1 MRYVSQPVKKLD
13 GMPIIKGKP
22 LYTNDLAPNEC
33 LIVLALRSPYAYA
46 RIKSID
52 TSKAMLVKGV
62 ECVLTYKDVPHVRF
76 TNAGQTYPECSAYD
90 RLILDEYVR
99 YVGDEVA
106 LVAANNEKAAQQALK
121 MIKVEYEVL
130 EPVLDYKKAVDNPTI
145 VHNYDDYFMH
155 IPSFNADNKRN
166 IVVDGVEEH
175 GDVEK
180 EFAESEVI
188 AEGEYEVQAQEQCM
202 MESFR
207 TYTYLDH
214 MNRLVVVSSTQVPFH
229 VRRSLARALQIP
241 QSRIRVVKPRIGG
254 GFGAKQTIV
263 SEYYPAIVTLKT
275 GKAAKMIYSRKET
288 FSCSNSRHQMC
299 IKVRVGADKEGNIH
313 VIELDTLSNQGA
325 YGEHGTTTIGLSGHK
340 AIPLYNQAR
349 AHRFK
354 YRGVYTNMMPAAAFR
369 GYGATQGQFALESTV
384 NKLAHM
390 LNMDPLLLREKNML
404 RMGEIMPAYYN
415 EPLNSSALDRCIQ
428 RGRDMIGWDEK
439 YPCKEISPT
448 KVRAVGMSI
457 SMQGSG
463 ISNVDTAGAEIKLN
477 DDGFYTLKIG
487 ATDMGTGCDTSM
499 TQIAAETLLA
509 DIDQFIVAGV
519 DTDISPFD
527 PGSYASSTT
536 YVTGMAVYN
545 AACDLKNKI
554 ITAGAKMM
562 YPERFLDETDKVNP
576 KKFYFDG
583 SRVMEVSTG
592 KTIALHDI
600 AVHCA
605 GTSDGNYLNG
615 TGFYSS
621 PVSPPPLMAGFVEIE
636 LDNETGK
643 FDIVDYVG
651 VVDCGTIINSNIV
664 RGQTEGGIC
673 QGIGLAMYEDVQ
685 YDAKGRMMT
694 DSFMQYKIPNRVDVK
709 KIRVEFESSYEPT
722 GPYGAKSIGEIV
734 INTPGPAIAEAVYN
748 ACGVRVTS
756 LPITPEKV
764 KMGMMK
770 NELEKRK

>member
-106 LVAANNEKAAQQALK
+106 LVAASNEKAAQQALK

-254 GFGAKQTIV
+254 GL
-263 SEYYPAIVTLKT
+263 EP
-275 GKAAKMIYSRKET
+275 SRPL
-288 FSCSNSRHQMC
+288 FP
-299 IKVRVGADKEGNIH
+299 NITRR
-313 VIELDTLSNQGA
+313 L
-325 YGEHGTTTIGLSGHK
+325 
-340 AIPLYNQAR
+340 
-349 AHRFK
+349 
-354 YRGVYTNMMPAAAFR
+354 
-369 GYGATQGQFALESTV
+369 
-384 NKLAHM
+384 
-390 LNMDPLLLREKNML
+390 
-404 RMGEIMPAYYN
+404 
-415 EPLNSSALDRCIQ
+415 
-428 RGRDMIGWDEK
+428 
-439 YPCKEISPT
+439 
-448 KVRAVGMSI
+448 
-457 SMQGSG
+457 
-463 ISNVDTAGAEIKLN
+463 
-477 DDGFYTLKIG
+477 
-487 ATDMGTGCDTSM
+487 
-499 TQIAAETLLA
+499 
-509 DIDQFIVAGV
+509 
-519 DTDISPFD
+519 
-527 PGSYASSTT
+527 
-536 YVTGMAVYN
+536 
-545 AACDLKNKI
+545 
-554 ITAGAKMM
+554 
-562 YPERFLDETDKVNP
+562 
-576 KKFYFDG
+576 
-583 SRVMEVSTG
+583 
-592 KTIALHDI
+592 
-600 AVHCA
+600 
-605 GTSDGNYLNG
+605 
-615 TGFYSS
+615 
-621 PVSPPPLMAGFVEIE
+621 
-636 LDNETGK
+636 
-643 FDIVDYVG
+643 
-651 VVDCGTIINSNIV
+651 
-664 RGQTEGGIC
+664 
-673 QGIGLAMYEDVQ
+673 
-685 YDAKGRMMT
+685 
-694 DSFMQYKIPNRVDVK
+694 
-709 KIRVEFESSYEPT
+709 
-722 GPYGAKSIGEIV
+722 
-734 INTPGPAIAEAVYN
+734 
-748 ACGVRVTS
+748 
-756 LPITPEKV
+756 
-764 KMGMMK
+764 
-770 NELEKRK
+770 